1 MGHTE
6 DTISQWLKE
15 ISLHAEIIEGILL
28 SDYKLDQARIVGLT
42 VKTLRLK
49 NTADSKSKWIKRTPA
64 MAAQLTDHIWT
75 LKELFD
81 YVTIE
86 INNS

>member
-1 MGHTE
+1 MHKASAAIE
-6 DTISQWLKE
+6 DIYYNL
-15 ISLHAEIIEGILL
+15 
-28 SDYKLDQARIVGLT
+28 GLT

-49 NTADSKSKWIKRTPA
+49 NTDDSKSKWIKRTPA

-81 YVTIE
+81 KIP
-86 INNS
+86 IPNNH